1 MSHCRLMPHGSK
13 SLQRHHAGVPVCSS
27 WNWLWYLL
35 NDMHWCSDWPSA
47 YVCTYKR
54 LYGLPFS
61 VCLLSVCMS
70 DCVCVCVT
78 AGIAFHP
85 IRPWV
90 LASLHTGVVQLWD
103 YRMGTLIDRYDEH
116 DGRCRVPC
124 TSVSCTVC
132 MYVRVC
138 VCIGCALHPDNHRL
152 SL

>member
-1 MSHCRLMPHGSK
+1 
-13 SLQRHHAGVPVCSS
+13 
-27 WNWLWYLL
+27 
-35 NDMHWCSDWPSA
+35 
-47 YVCTYKR
+47 
-54 LYGLPFS
+54 
-61 VCLLSVCMS
+61 MS

-116 DGRCRVPC
+116 DGRCRVLC

-132 MYVRVC
+132 MYIRTCVC
-138 VCIGCALHPDNHRL
+138 VHWVCFASLQSQSATVELPTYLVILEGKVSLISILPRTTDLGWRMDNVHTYNEC
-152 SL
+152 